1 MSNEKKPSIYQD
13 RGTIGSVRELDEY
26 GVWVKS
32 EPQDLVSGEANSG
45 EDDFSLDKLPDFPAD
60 FDSSSD
66 LDDSDFSIPEGSFN
80 TEDSE
85 ETGEEGIDE
94 LGDLPDFSIDDFSD
108 DFSLSE
114 EDSGKGEEDLSLD
127 GGEDFSL
134 NEAESGAGFS
144 LGDADFSLDEEDL
157 DLSLPEDTPIV
168 EAAAPEEESPE
179 SPDSDEGFDEISLE
193 DLLGGVAD
201 ELPGEESPEEEGTED
216 PPPSD
221 KSTRLLMKIAEEL
234 SSIRAELSALKQEF
248 SAVRGTEGE
257 GRGFF
262 DDTDT
267 DDKIAL
273 TGDELNNILNTADFT
288 EETGSDAAE
297 GALPDF
303 SEGDTPGAS
312 EGVSPEIS
320 ADELSLDDLA
330 ELEEPAGELEL
341 PAEAEEPIEFGEL
354 PELDQPEEPE
364 PELSTES
371 PEDVDLSAELSLVD
385 LSDDSIS
392 ADFSIESPG
401 NGGDDGEIGELS
413 PEESAVIL
421 EESAGD
427 EGTEDSGEPD
437 ISLDMPFSGE
447 EISLENF
454 DEEALDL
461 SGAVI
466 EEPDLG
472 AEIQENPLLEPTLDD
487 IAMFDEDLGKE
498 DAELSLE
505 VESPPEPS
513 TSPDGEETAEI
524 LEEPALSPLE
534 EVDLPPEE
542 VDSPLEEI
550 GGDVEIPGT
559 EEKEGP
565 PARARGEDLD
575 QIIPE
580 GFVIEEPDDEGAGF
594 GDLDSLEEGISL
606 DEIPEIVLPEED
618 EAVEQGTAVEGP
630 EEPEVSALPGN
641 FKTELK
647 QVLSYMDQ
655 LLESL
660 PEEKIEEFA
669 KSEYF
674 DTYKKLFKD
683 LGLA

>member
-13 RGTIGSVRELDEY
+13 RGTIGSARELDEY

-32 EPQDLVSGEANSG
+32 EPQDLVSGEGNSG

-60 FDSSSD
+60 FDSSTGSD
-66 LDDSDFSIPEGSFN
+66 ESGDSDFSIPEESFD
-80 TEDSE
+80 TGDSE
-85 ETGEEGIDE
+85 GAGADSIDE
-94 LGDLPDFSIDDFSD
+94 LGDLPDFSIDEFSD
-108 DFSLSE
+108 DFSLSG
-114 EDSGKGEEDLSLD
+114 EDSGKGDGLSLD

-134 NEAESGAGFS
+134 GEAESGAGFS
-144 LGDADFSLDEEDL
+144 PEDADFSFSEEDL
-157 DLSLPEDTPIV
+157 DLSLPEDTPAV
-168 EAAAPEEESPE
+168 EAAAPEESPE
-179 SPDSDEGFDEISLE
+179 DSAPDDDAGFDEISLE

-201 ELPGEESPEEEGTED
+201 ELPEDEAPEKAGTED
-216 PPPSD
+216 SPSAD
-221 KSTRLLMKIAEEL
+221 KSTRLLMQIAEEL

-248 SAVRGTEGE
+248 SAVRGGAEGE

-262 DDTDT
+262 DDSST

-288 EETGSDAAE
+288 EETGADAAE

-303 SEGDTPGAS
+303 PEGDTSGGS
-312 EGVSPEIS
+312 EAVSPEI
-320 ADELSLDDLA
+320 DTNELSLDDLA
-330 ELEEPAGELEL
+330 ELGEPAGELEL
-341 PAEAEEPIEFGEL
+341 PAEAEAPVEFGE
-354 PELDQPEEPE
+354 PELSLQEEPE
-364 PELSTES
+364 VDLSTES
-371 PEDVDLSAELSLVD
+371 PGDVELSADLSTELSLVD
-385 LSDDSIS
+385 LSDDSIG
-392 ADFSIESPG
+392 ADFSIEGPE
-401 NGGDDGEIGELS
+401 NGGDNAKPGELS
-413 PEESAVIL
+413 PAESAVIL

-427 EGTEDSGEPD
+427 EGTEDSEEPD
-437 ISLDMPFSGE
+437 ISLDMSFPDE
-447 EISLENF
+447 EISLDNF
-454 DEEALDL
+454 DEGALDL

-472 AEIQENPLLEPTLDD
+472 AEIQENPVLEPALDD
-487 IAMFDEDLGKE
+487 IALFDGGPGEEDGEFSL
-498 DAELSLE
+498 DAAL
-505 VESPPEPS
+505 ESPG
-513 TSPDGEETAEI
+513 SPDGEGAAEI
-524 LEEPALSPLE
+524 SGTEG
-534 EVDLPPEE
+534 
-542 VDSPLEEI
+542 EEI
-550 GGDVEIPGT
+550 
-559 EEKEGP
+559 P
-565 PARARGEDLD
+565 PARTRGEDLD

-580 GFVIEEPDDEGAGF
+580 GFVIEEPDDEGTGF
-594 GDLDSLEEGISL
+594 GDLDSLEEGIPL
-606 DEIPEIVLPEED
+606 DEIPEAVLVEED
-618 EAVEQGTAVEGP
+618 EETEPGTEIEGP